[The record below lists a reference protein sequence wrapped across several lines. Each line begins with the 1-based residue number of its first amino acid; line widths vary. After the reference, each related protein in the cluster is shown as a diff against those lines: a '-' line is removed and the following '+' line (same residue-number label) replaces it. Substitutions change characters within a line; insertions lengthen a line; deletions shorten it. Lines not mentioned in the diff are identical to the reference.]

1 MAIDINKVYTTVLSI
16 LNKKGSGY
24 LTPDDFNKT
33 SKIVQLDLLE
43 KSFFDYNKAI
53 TNRSRGR
60 GGEGYADIPTK
71 IQDKIDPFY
80 ATGSITLTNG
90 IGSLPV
96 NAVSGLTDVYSI
108 INISANNRLT
118 DVERINKAKLVHIL
132 SSPLTAPSETFPV
145 YYQTSNS
152 IAMLPQDATSSVV
165 IDYIRKPTDPIF
177 GFTTNTSQ
185 FGTPVYSHD
194 VNSSKNFVLHPSEEV
209 DLILG
214 ILQYSGI
221 IIKDQTVVQNAMNEK
236 QIKNSQEK

>member
-24 LTPDDFNKT
+24 LTPDNFNKT
-33 SKIVQLDLLE
+33 AKVVQLDLLE
-43 KSFFDYNKAI
+43 KSFFDYNNAI
-53 TNRSRGR
+53 AKRSAGR

-80 ATGSITLTNG
+80 ATSSITLTSG
-90 IGSLPV
+90 IGTLPT

-108 INISANNRLT
+108 ISISANDRLT
-118 DVERINKAKLVHIL
+118 DIERINKAKLVHIL

-152 IAMLPQDATSSVV
+152 IAMLPTDAVSTVI
-165 IDYIRKPTDPIF
+165 IDYIKKPTDPVF

-194 VNSSKNFVLHPSEEV
+194 LANSENFILHPSEEV
-209 DLILG
+209 DLILS
-214 ILQYSGI
+214 ILQYSGV
-221 IIKDQTVVQNAMNEK
+221 IIKDQAVIQNAMQEK
-236 QIKNSQEK
+236 QIKESKEK